1 MRDSL
6 DDRPVTHGSTDSPSF
21 FFALVLL
28 RGRRWLLAGGLVGGA
43 LGIGAGL
50 MTTRQYRTTATILPE
65 GGDANM
71 SGLAAAASQFG
82 LRVPSGGSAWT
93 PAVYNRMLQTVAF
106 YRSIADDTVLVGD
119 GNGVAVA
126 LVDLL
131 KIEGATPQIRQEKAQ
146 RRLASLVSARELK
159 TVGSVEVAVSTEWP
173 RVSLALANTI
183 VEQLETMALS
193 TRQGQAS
200 AERRFI
206 DTRVTEALRGMRDAE
221 QRLVAFNERNR
232 IATAPSLALSR
243 ERLQRELSIR
253 TQVYTTLLQSQEELR
268 VREARDTPM
277 LTVLERPALP
287 VLPESRRTAL
297 KGAIGGMAG
306 GLAVLLWL
314 LWQGLLTRA
323 RSEVRVDGS
332 ELSELVDTLTR
343 RRAA

>member
-1 MRDSL
+1 MRESL
-6 DDRPVTHGSTDSPSF
+6 DERPVTHGTTDTAPLF
-21 FFALVLL
+21 LALVLL
-28 RGRRWLLAGGLVGGA
+28 RGRRWLLVGGLVGGA
-43 LGIGAGL
+43 LGIGVGL
-50 MTTRQYRTTATILPE
+50 STTRQYRTTATILPE
-65 GGDANM
+65 GSDANM

-93 PAVYNRMLQTVAF
+93 PAVYNRMLQTIAF
-106 YRSIADDTVLVGD
+106 YRSIADDTLSVGE
-119 GNGVAVA
+119 GSGARMA

-131 KIEGATPQIRQEKAQ
+131 KIEGATPQIRLEKAQ
-146 RRLASLVSARELK
+146 RRLATLVTARELK
-159 TVGSVEVAVSTEWP
+159 AVGSVEIAVSTEWP
-173 RVSLALANTI
+173 RVSLALANSI

-206 DTRVTEALRGMRDAE
+206 DTRVAEALRGMRDAE

-232 IATAPSLALSR
+232 IATAPSLMLSR
-243 ERLQRELSIR
+243 ERLQRDLSIR

-277 LTVLERPALP
+277 LTVLERPALA

-306 GLAVLLWL
+306 GLVTLLWL
-314 LWQGLLTRA
+314 LARALLTRA
-323 RSEVRVDGS
+323 REEAREEGS
-332 ELSELVDTLTR
+332 EFFDLVDTLTQ